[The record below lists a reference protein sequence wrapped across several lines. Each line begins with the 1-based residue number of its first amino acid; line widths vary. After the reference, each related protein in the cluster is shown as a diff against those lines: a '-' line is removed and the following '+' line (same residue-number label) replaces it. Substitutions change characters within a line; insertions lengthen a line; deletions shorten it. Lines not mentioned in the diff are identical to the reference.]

1 MLELRSFVETL
12 ALTNNNFKLTE
23 EQWNELEQI
32 RDVFKD
38 CYIFTKRV
46 QSNQMTVS
54 DFYGEWVDLKFKLK
68 KMNSIEL
75 VDQLVYYMEQREAK
89 FMESPVAVSALF
101 LDTRYRV
108 LLNEKPM
115 STQMAMNH
123 LACLWKRIRDLK
135 STESASPDD
144 DANSLP
150 VNNTTNESDFERY
163 LDSLELNELL
173 RPNVPTIEDV
183 MTKFIQFDVE
193 SKARKRD
200 VLSSH
205 SMDYWEANK
214 ANKPELYEIAKIVFA
229 VASTEVCVERNFSAL
244 NFILNKY
251 RCSLTDEMLEEILF
265 IRLNKSMFDAAIL
278 K

>member
-1 MLELRSFVETL
+1 MELKGFVKTL
-12 ALTNNNFKLTE
+12 AVTNNHFKLTE
-23 EQWNELEQI
+23 EEWCELERI
-32 RDVFKD
+32 RDMFKD
-38 CYIFTKRV
+38 CYIFTKKV

-54 DFYGEWVDLKFKLK
+54 DFYGEWVDLKIKLK
-68 KMNSIEL
+68 KINSFEL
-75 VDQLVYYMEQREAK
+75 VDQLLYYMEQREAK

-115 STQMAMNH
+115 SSQMAMNH
-123 LACLWKRIRDLK
+123 LACLWKRIWDLK
-135 STESASPDD
+135 STESAPPDG
-144 DANSLP
+144 ANLLP

-163 LDSLELNELL
+163 LDSLESNESL
-173 RPNVPTIEDV
+173 RPNLPILEDV
-183 MTKFIQFDVE
+183 ITKFIQFDVE
-193 SKARKRD
+193 SKAKKRD

-205 SMDYWEANK
+205 PMDYWEANK
-214 ANKPELYEIAKIVFA
+214 AKKPELYEIAKIVFA
-229 VASTEVCVERNFSAL
+229 VASTEVSVERNFSAL
-244 NFILNKY
+244 TFILNKY